1 MRAPDGQLPK
11 PSPGP
16 RRGLGRSYWLL
27 LAASATTAL
36 GDGLVLVAFPL
47 LAVTL
52 TRRPLLVAGVA
63 IAGRLPWL
71 IFALPAGALAD
82 RIDRRRLVAGVEVLR
97 AIVLLAL
104 GLNIVAGGTSLAAL
118 YLTAFIVGA
127 LDTAFVAAIRAG
139 VPALVGSHDVPKANG
154 YLFAAET
161 AGEQFAGPALGG
173 VAFAWAR
180 ALPFLGD
187 AVSFVGSAALL
198 TIALPRAGGARSP
211 RTTSLAGEVRA
222 GLRWFGTHA
231 VLRLVAVIVSTFAFC
246 QTAVL
251 SVLVLYG
258 RYVLHLT
265 KADYGLFLAVGAVGD
280 VAGSLVAHRAHARLG
295 PARAISFAGVAAAA
309 GYLILAATSSAGTA
323 LIGYALEAVAVAV
336 GNVATMSLRHQV
348 IPAELFGR
356 VNNAFRMCVFGV
368 MPLGALAGG
377 LLAARFGLHTTF
389 LIAGVIQ
396 LSLVAL
402 LTRRLTAELRSATR
416 GS

>member
-1 MRAPDGQLPK
+1 
-11 PSPGP
+11 
-16 RRGLGRSYWLL
+16 LL
-27 LAASATTAL
+27 LAASGTTAL

-47 LAVTL
+47 LAITL

-82 RIDRRRLVAGVEVLR
+82 RIDRRRLVAGIEAIR
-97 AIVLLAL
+97 AVVLLAL
-104 GLNIVAGGTSLAAL
+104 GLEIVAGRTSLAAL
-118 YLTAFIVGA
+118 YLTAFVIGA
-127 LDTAFVAAIRAG
+127 LDTAFVAAIRASL
-139 VPALVGSHDVPKANG
+139 PALVENHDVPRANG

-173 VAFAWAR
+173 VAFAWSR

-187 AVSFVGSAALL
+187 ALSFVGSAALL
-198 TIALPRAGGARSP
+198 TTALPRAGRVRSP
-211 RTTSLAGEVRA
+211 GTTTLASDVRA
-222 GLRWFGTHA
+222 GLHWFRTHA
-231 VLRLVAVIVSTFAFC
+231 PLRLLAVIVSTFAFC
-246 QTAVL
+246 QTMVL

-265 KADYGLFLAVGAVGD
+265 KAGYGLFLAVGAVGD
-280 VAGSLVAHRAHARLG
+280 VVGSLVAHRAHARLG

-309 GYLILAATSSAGTA
+309 GYLILAATSGTGPA
-323 LIGYALEAVAVAV
+323 IIGYALEAVAVAV
-336 GNVATMSLRHQV
+336 GNVATMSLRHRV
-348 IPAELFGR
+348 IPAQLFGR

-377 LLAARFGLHTTF
+377 LLAATFGLHTTF

-402 LTRRLTAELRSATR
+402 LAGRLAAEVRRCDS
-416 GS
+416 GY

>member
-1 MRAPDGQLPK
+1 VRAPDGQLPK

-16 RRGLGRSYWLL
+16 RRGLGQSYWLL

-97 AIVLLAL
+97 ALVLFAL
-104 GLNIVAGGTSLAAL
+104 GLDIVTGGTTLPSL
-118 YLTAFIVGA
+118 YLTAFVVGA
-127 LDTAFVAAIRAG
+127 LDTAFVAAIRASI
-139 VPALVGSHDVPKANG
+139 PALVPSDDVPRANG

-180 ALPFLGD
+180 ALPFFGD
-187 AVSFVGSAALL
+187 ALSFIGSAALL
-198 TIALPRAGGARSP
+198 TGALPRAQTLRAP
-211 RTTSLAGEVRA
+211 RTTSLVADVGA
-222 GLRWFGTHA
+222 GLHWFRTHA
-231 VLRLVAVIVSTFAFC
+231 LLRLLAVIVSTFAFC

-265 KADYGLFLAVGAVGD
+265 KAGYGLFLAVGAIGD
-280 VAGSLVAHRAHARLG
+280 VVGSLLAHRAHARLG
-295 PARAISFAGVAAAA
+295 PGRAISLAGMAAAA
-309 GYLILAATSSAGTA
+309 GYLILAATSNSGIA
-323 LIGYALEAVAVAV
+323 LTGYALEAVAVAV
-336 GNVATMSLRHQV
+336 GNVATLSLRHQV

-356 VNNAFRMCVFGV
+356 VNNTYRMCVYGV

-402 LTRRLTAELRSATR
+402 AARRLTTEVRSATS
-416 GS
+416 GL